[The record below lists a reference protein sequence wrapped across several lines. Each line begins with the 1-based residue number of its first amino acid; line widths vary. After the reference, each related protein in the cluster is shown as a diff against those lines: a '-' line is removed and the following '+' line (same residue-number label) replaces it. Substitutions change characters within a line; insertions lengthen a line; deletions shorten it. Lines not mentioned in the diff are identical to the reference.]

1 MVREAAS
8 MTETKMILRIPCR
21 YYRVYT
27 NLDVPCR
34 EENFHFVEQVLP
46 ISAEQAALVV
56 VDVWATH
63 YIDSTIARARR
74 ITAEKIVPVI
84 AAARQAGVAVIHAPS
99 PWIVEKQFPEY
110 KLPATDEQPAS
121 GGAEWPPREF
131 RGIYRGGEY
140 AAFGRPWE
148 PILDVTYKRYETEL
162 RVAPAVLPVE
172 GDYLISTGAQLHALL
187 AEKGI
192 LHLFY
197 VGFNTNWCVL
207 GRDYGIIAMNERGY
221 NAILI
226 RDATTGIEGHDT
238 VDELTATDMAIREV
252 ETKHGW
258 TTDTAAFLAASAA
271 QPT

>member
-1 MVREAAS
+1 MA
-8 MTETKMILRIPCR
+8 ETRILHIPCR

-27 NLDVPCR
+27 DPDVPCR
-34 EENFHFVEQVLP
+34 EENFHFVEKVLP
-46 ISAEQAALVV
+46 IPAERAAMVV

-63 YIDSTIARARR
+63 YIDSMLERART
-74 ITAEKIVPVI
+74 IIEGKIAPAI
-84 AAARQAGVAVIHAPS
+84 AAARKAGVAVIHAPS
-99 PWIVEKQFPEY
+99 PYIIERQFPRY
-110 KLPATDEQPAS
+110 PLPAADEKPAS
-121 GGAEWPPREF
+121 GGAEWPPKEF
-131 RGIYRGGEY
+131 RSIYRGGEY

-148 PILDVTYKRYETEL
+148 PILDITYKRYETEL
-162 RVAPAVLPVE
+162 RVAPAVLPAE
-172 GDYLISTGAQLHALL
+172 GDCLIATGAQLHALL

-207 GRDYGIIAMNERGY
+207 LRDYGVIAMNGRGY

-238 VDELTATDMAIREV
+238 VASLTATNMAIREV

-258 TTDTAAFLAASAA
+258 TTDTAAFLVACGE
-271 QPT
+271 